1 MLKQLETYAFGDY
14 ARDIQS
20 FFWNEVCDWYIELCK
35 GRLLNGTADEKL
47 QVQRNLVFVLDT
59 ALRLLHPVIPFVTE
73 EIWDMLPVSGI
84 DDHRAAFLM
93 LASWPDAKDY
103 EQFVNTKAEANFEL
117 AKMLISTVR
126 SIRARYRLS
135 PKEELALTVKTSEA
149 KAQVI
154 DAQKEFIIHVGRL
167 KSLDLVSNFMRP
179 KTCVAT
185 AEGDVEIFV
194 ELGGLVDLHAE
205 ATRLSKELE
214 KLNSERSKIQALL
227 SQEAFISK
235 AAQVVIDKKK
245 AHVEELNATIESL
258 SAQLQQL
265 G

>member
-1 MLKQLETYAFGDY
+1 M
-14 ARDIQS
+14 
-20 FFWNEVCDWYIELCK
+20 CDWYIELCK

-73 EIWDMLPVSGI
+73 EIWDMLPASGI

-135 PKEELALTVKTSEA
+135 PKEELALTVKTGEA

-154 DAQKEFIIHVGRL
+154 DVQKEFIIHVGRL
-167 KSLDLVSNFMRP
+167 KSLDLVSNFTRP

-194 ELGGLVDLHAE
+194 ELGGLVDLRAE
-205 ATRLSKELE
+205 ATRISKELE
-214 KLNSERSKIQALL
+214 KLNSERSKVQALL

-235 AAQVVIDKKK
+235 AAQAVIDKKK

-258 SAQLQQL
+258 SAQLKQL